1 MAENG
6 RVQGRRWTFED
17 CEYLERGR
25 QLRVRGAPVRME
37 AKPLD
42 VLQVLLERP
51 AEVLTKDQ
59 LLGEVWEVATSDQSL
74 ATAVSKLRKAFGGLR
89 DRILLSVPGVGYRMA
104 VPVVCMD
111 DDTAEPAALSL
122 SPGDPI
128 PFREQWHAVRPLD
141 TRTPHMVWVA
151 EQRRT
156 GEQRVFK
163 FATDGIRLR
172 ALQREVTLSRLFAA
186 SFPASQHFVRISE
199 WNFDQA
205 PFFTEA
211 PFAGGNLADLVRSP
225 ELAAINADARALLVA
240 QIARA
245 VADAHSI
252 GVLHNDLKPGNLLVI
267 GNAPPERADS
277 SSAADRWQIRVVDFG
292 IAIISDLWRLQDLE
306 ITDHGEFAE
315 EPTTP
320 ERRYSRGTAL
330 YLAPELRRADAQ
342 PDTRADVFA
351 LGMILYQVLC
361 GDMLA
366 PLSLGWE
373 EHIPDPLL
381 REDIEGACQLNPER
395 RFSSAAE
402 LAQRLERLPE
412 RRAARQRQEQ
422 DRQER
427 LILEQD
433 VMRARVRQPWIVATA
448 LVLLLGTC
456 GTAWFFVRATQERNQ
471 AVRREETLAAL
482 NRFLTLDLLGQANPD
497 AAAHRTP
504 AQQVT
509 LLQAINQARSNV
521 DRRFSQAPEI
531 AARIHMALANAYG
544 ALSSFSDSE
553 HEYRAAAEHF
563 EQAKG
568 NLSQEAL
575 EARLRTAITLMI
587 EQTPQA
593 LAASEAE
600 LQELR
605 PRLQAIREPSA
616 ELQGWEAMA
625 DSGQILT
632 SSGPA
637 LPAIPILE
645 HAIQRAQQTPKFDS
659 SLLAAMQLRLAGV
672 YLKADRGEDAL
683 KVAQAAIAEI
693 TSQEGPDSPKL
704 NPAKLYLEEALFIL
718 RRYAEVESASATDYS
733 RFLSVYGPLSRY
745 TLSAQDM
752 HAQSEDAQGKLDRS
766 SHDWLALYTVTR
778 GSPSMQY
785 FSETAIVSAGQA
797 ECHRAEYSQGELY
810 LQQGLEEVTA
820 QGGPKALNYSVGSLA
835 LAECILAQ
843 QEDGSSPTTPLTLAR
858 VRQLLTQV
866 DLNVVESFP
875 DTSSSQAN
883 LYLAQARLAF
893 REGDLMR
900 SRQFIAKARP
910 LLNQLQ
916 AEPWETDRLMRL
928 QKALSG
934 NGP

>member
-1 MAENG
+1 MTENA
-6 RVQGRRWTFED
+6 RVQGRRWIFDD
-17 CEYLERGR
+17 CEYLERSR
-25 QLRVRGAPVRME
+25 QLRVRGVPQRME

-74 ATAVSKLRKAFGGLR
+74 ATAISKLRKAFGGPR
-89 DRILLSVPGVGYRMA
+89 DRILLSVPGVGYRLA
-104 VPVVCMD
+104 VPVVCLED
-111 DDTAEPAALSL
+111 PTAEPAALSL
-122 SPGDPI
+122 SPGDVI

-186 SFPASQHFVRISE
+186 SFPASPHFVRILE
-199 WNFDQA
+199 WNFDQT

-211 PFAGGNLADLVRSP
+211 PFSGGNLADLVRSP
-225 ELAAINADARALLVA
+225 QLAAIDTDARALLVA

-252 GVLHNDLKPGNLLVI
+252 GVLHNDLKPSNILVVSDV
-267 GNAPPERADS
+267 ERAEA
-277 SSAADRWQIRVVDFG
+277 SSAEYRRQIRVVDFG
-292 IAIISDLWRLQDLE
+292 IAMISDFQRLQDLE
-306 ITDHGEFAE
+306 ITDHGEFTDDPA
-315 EPTTP
+315 TP
-320 ERRYSRGTAL
+320 ERGSRGTTL
-330 YLAPELRRADAQ
+330 YLAPELQRAEAQ

-351 LGMILYQVLC
+351 LGVILYQVLC
-361 GDMLA
+361 GDMRT

-373 EHIPDPLL
+373 EHIEDPQL
-381 REDIEGACQLNPER
+381 REDIEGACQRDPER

-402 LAQRLERLPE
+402 LAHRLESLPE
-412 RRAARQRQEQ
+412 RRAVQQRQAQE
-422 DRQER
+422 RQER
-427 LILEQD
+427 VVLEQA
-433 VMRARVRQPWIVATA
+433 VMRAKVRQPWILATA
-448 LVLLLGTC
+448 VVLLLGTC

-471 AVRREETLAAL
+471 AVNREETLAAL
-482 NRFLTLDLLGQANPD
+482 NRFLTVDLLSQANPD

-521 DRRFSQAPEI
+521 DRRFNQAPEI
-531 AARIHMALANAYG
+531 AARIHLALANAYG
-544 ALSSFSDSE
+544 ALSAFRDSE

-563 EQAKG
+563 EQANG
-568 NLSQEAL
+568 SLSQEAL
-575 EARLRTAITLMI
+575 EARLRTVLVLMI

-605 PRLQAIREPSA
+605 PRLQAVRDPSA
-616 ELQGWEAMA
+616 ELQGWEAMV
-625 DSGQILT
+625 DSGQMLT

-637 LPAIPILE
+637 LPAVPVLE
-645 HAIQRAQQTPKFDS
+645 QAIQRAQRTQKFDP

-672 YLKADRGEDAL
+672 YLKAERGEEAL
-683 KVAQAAIAEI
+683 KVAQTAIAEI
-693 TSQEGPDSPKL
+693 TRQEGSDSPKL
-704 NPAKLYLEEALFIL
+704 NQARLFLEEALFML
-718 RRYAEVESASATDYS
+718 HRYPEAESASAADYAH
-733 RFLSVYGPLSRY
+733 FLSVYGPLSRY

-752 HAQSEDAQGKLDRS
+752 HAQSEDAQGDLHRS
-766 SHDWLALYTVTR
+766 SDDWMALYTVTR
-778 GSPSMQY
+778 GDPSLQY

-797 ECHRAEYSQGELY
+797 KCHQAEYPQGESY
-810 LQQGLEEVTA
+810 LKQGLEEVSA
-820 QGGPKALNYSVGSLA
+820 QGGPKALNYSVGSLV

-843 QEDGSSPTTPLTLAR
+843 QEDGSSPTTPLVLAQ

-875 DTSSSQAN
+875 GTSSAPAD

-893 REGDLMR
+893 REGDVTR
-900 SRQFIAKARP
+900 SRELVAKARP
-910 LLNQLQ
+910 LLNQPN
-916 AEPWETDRLMRL
+916 ADPWEVDRLMRL
-928 QKALSG
+928 ERALSG
-934 NGP
+934 NGR